1 MLFVWPPN
9 ACTKN
14 LRGEPNVSFCW
25 GQDIP
30 FPKRV
35 EISGEGGGA
44 FNYGIVLGRFNFVCH
59 HNWVCH
65 HNYPTNRPKFPLF
78 SKVGYSVGKP
88 DWSLGHEKL
97 GKKASSLQ
105 GQSVEISTSSTLN
118 FSVLSSEIPSSPAS
132 EAITN
137 WFRKYIT
144 VFQVLECVE
153 TNQRLTT
160 FSSSYREDWGI
171 KR

>member
-1 MLFVWPPN
+1 MLFVWQRN

-14 LRGEPNVSFCW
+14 LQGEPNVSLCW

-35 EISGEGGGA
+35 EISGESGGA
-44 FNYGIVLGRFNFVCH
+44 FNNGIVLGFFNFVCTKLS
-59 HNWVCH
+59 HNWVRA
-65 HNYPTNRPKFPLF
+65 YFRPKFLLF

-97 GKKASSLQ
+97 GKKVSSLQ
-105 GQSVEISTSSTLN
+105 GQSVEISTSTTLN
-118 FSVLSSEIPSSPAS
+118 FSVLSSEIPSSWAF